1 MDRKNICE
9 RFLFVFHMPIFSAMS
24 CFNRKSYEYLRS
36 NILISCSFCAP
47 PTIFFLTHF
56 FLNFSKLTPL
66 TSNSDVVS
74 HFMGVQIELPLSRAE
89 VAALLSHSNSTPS
102 TYLSTSSSSSSSN
115 SSSSSGKAGDAV
127 ESLDNE
133 ERAKGRIHGEILY
146 QYQQKQ
152 YQLHQERISELQMQQ
167 AYCSLSTTTQD
178 AYSSQVGGSYEDRG
192 CSAAHSLCVPDEPSY
207 VPLGSGSILMDRER
221 CREVPSPATL
231 QQQQMQLLEMQLAQ
245 KQQKQL
251 EQQQQQYVKDEYATG
266 QRAVRAPSSSTS
278 SSFSQFIT
286 SQNGSQPQW
295 AAQRH
300 LLSSTVSADSV
311 NDRDHRSDSSSG
323 AVIARYET
331 HPQQDMVNLRSVS
344 QDGNGSSNSRIQIRT
359 DVEKGSG
366 SGSNNNSSN
375 DDEKGPTWYKNASN
389 TSSV

>member
-1 MDRKNICE
+1 
-9 RFLFVFHMPIFSAMS
+9 
-24 CFNRKSYEYLRS
+24 
-36 NILISCSFCAP
+36 
-47 PTIFFLTHF
+47 
-56 FLNFSKLTPL
+56 
-66 TSNSDVVS
+66 
-74 HFMGVQIELPLSRAE
+74 MGVQIELPLSRAE
-89 VAALLSHSNSTPS
+89 VAALLTHCNSTPT
-102 TYLSTSSSSSSSN
+102 TYLSTSSSSSSSSN
-115 SSSSSGKAGDAV
+115 SSNSGKAGDPN
-127 ESLDNE
+127 EYLDNE

-178 AYSSQVGGSYEDRG
+178 TYSSQVGGSYDDRG
-192 CSAAHSLCVPDEPSY
+192 CSAAHSLCIPDEPQHI
-207 VPLGSGSILMDRER
+207 PMGGGSLLMDRER
-221 CREVPSPATL
+221 GRELSPPATL

-251 EQQQQQYVKDEYATG
+251 EQQQHVKDEYAAG

-278 SSFSQFIT
+278 SSSQFINN
-286 SQNGSQPQW
+286 QNGNQCQW

-323 AVIARYET
+323 AAIAITRYESY
-331 HPQQDMVNLRSVS
+331 PQQDMVNLRSVS
-344 QDGNGSSNSRIQIRT
+344 HDGSGSSISKIMNRA